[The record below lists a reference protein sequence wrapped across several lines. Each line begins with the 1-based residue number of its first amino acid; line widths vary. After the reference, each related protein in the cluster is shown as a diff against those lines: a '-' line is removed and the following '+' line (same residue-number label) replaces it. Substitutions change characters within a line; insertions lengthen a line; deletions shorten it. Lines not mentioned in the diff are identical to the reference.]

1 MAMSGNDGKDV
12 DEGINLGNK
21 RHRPEDE
28 VNDDDDEP
36 STRRHEN
43 GSSSLT
49 RISGRTTL
57 SRALR
62 PLPAGRLSDRVNVRW
77 QSDTHAP
84 VILSGLQQL
93 YNDRNLCDVTIRVD
107 GEDFQAHRVVLAAS
121 SDFLRLIHFFC
132 KRASYGEIF
141 CSSLPRTL
149 HSCKTPSTLY

>member
-1 MAMSGNDGKDV
+1 MSRSGNDGKDV
-12 DEGINLGNK
+12 DEGVHLGNK

-28 VNDDDDEP
+28 VNKEDDEP

-49 RISGRTTL
+49 RFSGRTTL

-84 VILSGLQQL
+84 MILSGLQQL

-107 GEDFQAHRVVLAAS
+107 GEDFRAHRVVLAAS
-121 SDFLRLIHFFC
+121 SDFLRLIQFFLQAC
-132 KRASYGEIF
+132 Y
-141 CSSLPRTL
+141 LW
-149 HSCKTPSTLY
+149 